1 MGRKPWLVAILRL
14 FKLWSEF
21 RDMSLTLAQI
31 DRLLT
36 DWQQKAS
43 AVNQN
48 LLDLYDLPG
57 YQRLGG
63 MGNPPSN
70 VAGITQQQA
79 STALTAIDR
88 LFEDVELLNQ
98 TLDRSRKLRRELP
111 SFFVSDSDLEEIEKL
126 LTGQSIQLSSTQIP
140 LAQRNLL
147 SSNLQVQNIS
157 LDRLLDRMIANFTI
171 ARDTFISI
179 ETAWTELESKL
190 ISTHQS
196 LIELKQLAEKLR
208 VAIPAS
214 LIIAE
219 TNFTNLQIQI
229 DRDPLGVNHLFAQ
242 DLTPLIND
250 ARREVETL
258 AQQRQ
263 QLESDFATAPKY
275 LQKLRQINR
284 DSIEAYTASQV
295 KIIHNLPMLLP
306 FPPEEIIELE
316 QWLTRLVAKFEL
328 GIIPPVRVG
337 LTNWLSKVQANQISA
352 ESALRTNR
360 LPLDTRQELRGRLDA
375 LTAKALAKG
384 KVEDPILTDLAIQAR
399 QVLYAS
405 PTDLNLATD
414 LVRSYEQRLN
424 LA

>member
-1 MGRKPWLVAILRL
+1 
-14 FKLWSEF
+14 
-21 RDMSLTLAQI
+21 MSLTLAQI

-43 AVNQN
+43 AANQN
-48 LLDLYDLPG
+48 LLDLYDLPA
-57 YQRLGG
+57 YQRLSG

-111 SFFVSDSDLEEIEKL
+111 SFFISDTDLEEIEKL

-140 LAQRNLL
+140 LAQRGLL
-147 SSNLQVQNIS
+147 GSNLQVQTIS
-157 LDRLLDRMIANFTI
+157 LNGLLDRMIANFTI

-196 LIELKQLAEKLR
+196 SIELRQLAEKLR

-250 ARREVETL
+250 ARRELETL

-275 LQKLRQINR
+275 LQELRQINR
-284 DSIEAYTASQV
+284 DSIEVYTASQA

-316 QWLTRLVAKFEL
+316 QWLARLVAKFES

-337 LTNWLSKVQANQISA
+337 LTNWLSKVQADQISA
-352 ESALRTNR
+352 ESALRNNR

-424 LA
+424 LAYSDPK